1 MSEPVVGYLSPAK
14 GPGMYRAECGGIAVV
29 GRDPQTKL
37 ARKLVAAGYDPSLPY
52 STRWVDGGSSM
63 NWASLG
69 AAAGVRVSEEDKRGL
84 RVIRFRP
91 ILLGLSATE
100 SAEDGLEAPD

>member
-1 MSEPVVGYLSPAK
+1 MSEPVIGYLSPAA

-37 ARKLVAAGYDPSLPY
+37 ARKLVAAGYDPSRPY

-63 NWASLG
+63 TWPSLG
-69 AAAGVRVSEEDKRGL
+69 AAAGVTVKERDRGGL
-84 RVIRFRP
+84 TVERFKAFPFPRD
-91 ILLGLSATE
+91 GQG
-100 SAEDGLEAPD
+100 SAEEGSEASD